1 MGCLYFKRYYGLR
14 GTVSNLIMLVVMLL
28 ANLLFLNLDIRGL
41 RTAAWFCVWFSCSLR
56 MYDLLLPLSSW

>member
-41 RTAAWFCVWFSCSLR
+41 RTAAWFCV
-56 MYDLLLPLSSW
+56 